1 MTGSLSHLVILS
13 FGPLVSWSL
22 KPFGNLVPWSAGQ
35 MISWDDFDLESQYY
49 GELVHDYKT
58 NFVHRCKPI
67 PPDNLFHCHGV
78 RGDDFRHS
86 LWYCRQ
92 EKGHSHFHFLRHRP
106 LPSFFIIYIFFQ
118 GFDTFAGVYEHF
130 WNDHFLYA
138 KLEKNQCYELDAL
151 LFIKNLW
158 NVKLAFTIDFWDKTG
173 STNLSQRFFPTFLLC
188 LRSSGS

>member
-1 MTGSLSHLVILS
+1 MENLSMIIRPISSTAVSLYPQTIYFIAMVFGVMTFGILS
-13 FGPLVSWSL
+13 DIVGRKKVTHIF
-22 KPFGNLVPWSAGQ
+22 
-35 MISWDDFDLESQYY
+35 
-49 GELVHDYKT
+49 T
-58 NFVHRCKPI
+58 
-67 PPDNLFHCHGV
+67 
-78 RGDDFRHS
+78 
-86 LWYCRQ
+86 
-92 EKGHSHFHFLRHRP
+92 FLRHRP
-106 LPSFFIIYIFFQ
+106 LPTFFIIYIFFQ